1 MQKCERFA
9 SFTILPVRRSLR
21 CFQNV
26 GIVRFLIKVVIER
39 LSIIHICVFS

>member
-9 SFTILPVRRSLR
+9 SFTILPLRKSLS

-26 GIVRFLIKVVIER
+26 GIVRFLIKVVSEG